1 MHKEKQTLTRK
12 ELYDLVWSQPMLTLA
27 KKYNISDTGLR
38 KVCIRLNIPLPI
50 AGHWQKIQF
59 GKKINQPKLSLNDDV
74 EQQIVLCLRSEKTK
88 EFYGEPSPLKNLQIE
103 IENQLQSKLIVPE
116 KLTNPDKLIIEAK
129 NALQSKE
136 PNNRLYMGTVYTKKN
151 ILNIRVDPK
160 NISRA
165 LLFWD
170 TLVKALFIRGHKIEF
185 KNGRTY
191 VIIEGHEF
199 NIYLKE
205 KMKQEIIK
213 DGNWNTREYRPT
225 GILTFKL
232 DAYPCTEWK
241 DGKLQLEQ
249 QISKIIAKLELSG
262 REWTLLRL
270 RQKKEEEERKEK
282 ERIIKEF
289 ELLQEKDLS
298 AFKDMLQD
306 ASRWHEANNL
316 RNYINE
322 VEIKSSSN
330 NSNSDEHAKWLE
342 WARKKADWFDPF
354 IEQEDDLL
362 KEVNKDTLT
371 INKKTTFW

>member
-1 MHKEKQTLTRK
+1 M
-12 ELYDLVWSQPMLTLA
+12 
-27 KKYNISDTGLR
+27 
-38 KVCIRLNIPLPI
+38 
-50 AGHWQKIQF
+50 
-59 GKKINQPKLSLNDDV
+59 
-74 EQQIVLCLRSEKTK
+74 
-88 EFYGEPSPLKNLQIE
+88 
-103 IENQLQSKLIVPE
+103 
-116 KLTNPDKLIIEAK
+116 
-129 NALQSKE
+129 
-136 PNNRLYMGTVYTKKN
+136 
-151 ILNIRVDPK
+151 
-160 NISRA
+160 
-165 LLFWD
+165 
-170 TLVKALFIRGHKIEF
+170 
-185 KNGRTY
+185 
-191 VIIEGHEF
+191 
-199 NIYLKE
+199 
-205 KMKQEIIK
+205 
-213 DGNWNTREYRPT
+213 
-225 GILTFKL
+225 
-232 DAYPCTEWK
+232 
-241 DGKLQLEQ
+241 
-249 QISKIIAKLELSG
+249 
-262 REWTLLRL
+262 LRL